1 MSGSIT
7 KVKKNLQNL
16 SARAFPCVLVSHTL
30 LIALSRQERCVC
42 CTATFAQLHRLFR
55 KTKLSIFFFSP
66 QSQKEIL
73 VRNAHF
79 SVSVTHTQSVYRARK
94 QPTTTKRSHLRFF
107 PPVRLVGS
115 GLSAVVGAC
124 PLAEARAHVAH
135 SHSCSCV
142 PHGEG
147 GPWNILACVALIVG
161 CPPCCKGC
169 ATLCRSAGHGRETR
183 TG

>member
-1 MSGSIT
+1 M
-7 KVKKNLQNL
+7 
-16 SARAFPCVLVSHTL
+16 LVSHTL
-30 LIALSRQERCVC
+30 LIALSRQERCVR
-42 CTATFAQLHRLFR
+42 CTATFAQFHRLFR
-55 KTKLSIFFFSP
+55 KPSCPFSSFLHSHKKKSLYKMRTFQFLS
-66 QSQKEIL
+66 
-73 VRNAHF
+73 
-79 SVSVTHTQSVYRARK
+79 HTQSVYLAHK

-115 GLSAVVGAC
+115 GLSAVAGAC
-124 PLAEARAHVAH
+124 PLAEVRAHVAH